1 MTEVE
6 ALVTAA
12 RQYCLTNHAYWVQQ
26 YTERRTGNDF
36 PYTYTKSDYD
46 LFPRYNAID
55 AIRQGVEL
63 FVGRTEGT
71 IDEVKKLLVEV
82 AVANQTPFTKG
93 ENNTIEAKAIDDE
106 RRKFIGYVMNL
117 SNEDLLVVEPLP
129 FRRRLSEQDRQSIR
143 GRLAKDWSFEGDY
156 WVPLKTIDRPSVF
169 LASESLTEEDRVALK
184 EFVVGLANG
193 RLFELTEAQID
204 YEVDPSEFDD
214 EVYETVVCD

>member
-1 MTEVE
+1 M
-6 ALVTAA
+6 
-12 RQYCLTNHAYWVQQ
+12 H
-26 YTERRTGNDF
+26 TGFSNTPKGELATISHTPTPRATTTCF
-36 PYTYTKSDYD
+36 PED
-46 LFPRYNAID
+46 R

-129 FRRRLSEQDRQSIR
+129 FRRRLSETGRALVDLLRTGLLR
-143 GRLAKDWSFEGDY
+143 GLLGALGRSDA
-156 WVPLKTIDRPSVF
+156 PSV
-169 LASESLTEEDRVALK
+169 LLRAKV
-184 EFVVGLANG
+184 
-193 RLFELTEAQID
+193 
-204 YEVDPSEFDD
+204 
-214 EVYETVVCD
+214 